1 MLQSVLSI
9 LWISSLLP
17 AALLLLYAFR
27 AEGARWTRREL
38 LSFLLAAAPVLVMI
52 LYVLAVL
59 GLRPRLPP
67 NLQLVALFT
76 FVPACTL
83 SLVWPRFVGP
93 PATRTALRDGDPDG
107 VRLLAFLLTGS
118 GTPLW

>member
-52 LYVLAVL
+52 LYVFAVL

-67 NLQLVALFT
+67 KLHIVALFA
-76 FVPACTL
+76 FVPACVL
-83 SLVWPRFVGP
+83 SLVRAF
-93 PATRTALRDGDPDG
+93 ARLAAFRRASGDAHG
-107 VRLLAFLLTGS
+107 AS
-118 GTPLW
+118 

>member
-17 AALLLLYAFR
+17 AALLLLHAFR

-67 NLQLVALFT
+67 SLQFVALFA

-83 SLVWPRFVGP
+83 SLAWPRFVGP
-93 PATRTALRDGDPDG
+93 PATRTAKISSL
-107 VRLLAFLLTGS
+107 VTAILTVFAFWPS
-118 GTPLW
+118 S